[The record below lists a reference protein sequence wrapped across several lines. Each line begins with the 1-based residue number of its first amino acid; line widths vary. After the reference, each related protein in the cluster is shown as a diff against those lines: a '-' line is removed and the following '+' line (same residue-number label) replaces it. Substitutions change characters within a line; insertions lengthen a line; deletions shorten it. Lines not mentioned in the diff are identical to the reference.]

1 MAASSV
7 CGRWSTEGWPTYH
20 PKSGL
25 LKVEAVGTG
34 FLMVSREAVLKMFA
48 AYPELKID
56 DWNVARSERPHLYD
70 LFKDLYYDDPEL
82 EFGGRRRD
90 GEDFSFCHRWRA
102 IGGECSSIRTPRWFT
117 ATGRRRPRAVC
128 GSRSRTM
135 SRRRWGKRREHGSA
149 VIRGDCGAQAAG
161 RSAGSMAVIVFGV
174 DIDLRRGGRF
184 VRAGLPADPHSDWES
199 TQRSRG

>member
-7 CGRWSTEGWPTYH
+7 SGRWSTAGWPSITR
-20 PKSGL
+20 SLGL

-34 FLMVSREAVLKMFA
+34 FLMVSRDAVLAMFR

-102 IGGECSSIRTPRWFT
+102 IGGEVFVDPHAEMVHGNRTAQTKRLSVG
-117 ATGRRRPRAVC
+117 ADQGRC
-128 GSRSRTM
+128 
-135 SRRRWGKRREHGSA
+135 
-149 VIRGDCGAQAAG
+149 RGGDG
-161 RSAGSMAVIVFGV
+161 RSGVSMEAQLFEEIAALKQRVAALEARLASPSASTTASPWASLHLSSVI
-174 DIDLRRGGRF
+174 L
-184 VRAGLPADPHSDWES
+184 
-199 TQRSRG
+199 